1 MVTLIE
7 GAWLLERAH
16 QEHLRAHSLEAT
28 PRDQFLLFVDKA
40 AEMGAGTNG
49 IRQLTREQLA
59 QIQEIL
65 KEDLKLR
72 REKDEGWDE
81 CNIRRIRRAQR
92 SHCMTS
98 FTINNVDA
106 GCYLPGGAPL
116 IDHLLARVVHMPDWW
131 FLQPPIQALRA
142 RRLPDLVKPASR

>member
-7 GAWLLERAH
+7 GDWLLERAH
-16 QEHLRAHSLEAT
+16 QAHLRAHSLEAT
-28 PRDQFLLFVDKA
+28 PCDQFLLFVDEA

-72 REKDEGWDE
+72 REKDEGWNE
-81 CNIRRIRRAQR
+81 CNIRHIRFNRQKK
-92 SHCMTS
+92 CVQS
-98 FTINNVDA
+98 FNKS
-106 GCYLPGGAPL
+106 
-116 IDHLLARVVHMPDWW
+116 
-131 FLQPPIQALRA
+131 F
-142 RRLPDLVKPASR
+142 RLYS